1 MITPFHEIKKI
12 LIPTDGSDYSMRA
25 AEYGISIAK
34 VFGAQLTALFVI
46 DTVVLDQ
53 ISKVTTRENAEADL
67 NQDGERYTNYVLG
80 LAEKENIKADS
91 AIAKGNPVEQIVNLA
106 KSSGVDLIVMGT
118 YGRRGAE
125 RILIGS
131 VAERVIEHAPCPVL
145 VIK

>member
-34 VFGAQLTALFVI
+34 VFGAQIKALFVI
-46 DTVVLDQ
+46 DTLVLDQ
-53 ISKVTTRENAEADL
+53 ILKVTTRESAEADL
-67 NQDGERYTNYVLG
+67 KQDGERYTNYVLS
-80 LAEKENIKADS
+80 LAEKENIKAD
-91 AIAKGNPVEQIVNLA
+91 AQVAMGNPVEQIVNLA